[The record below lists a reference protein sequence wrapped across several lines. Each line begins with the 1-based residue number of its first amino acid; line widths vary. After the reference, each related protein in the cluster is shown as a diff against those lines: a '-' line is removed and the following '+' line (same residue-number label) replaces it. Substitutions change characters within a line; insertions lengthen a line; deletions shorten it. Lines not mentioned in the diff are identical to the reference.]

1 MATSSVTGTS
11 TQSSSTEAANDALRN
26 LDMGQFLNLMI
37 TELQNQDPLNP
48 MDNHQILQQIGEIRN
63 IGATEQ
69 MSSTLKSVLLGQN
82 VSTASNLID
91 KQVTALADDGNEIS
105 GKVDRVSIIDGEATL
120 HIGESSVKLSNVR
133 DIQPNA

>member
-1 MATSSVTGTS
+1 MDTSSVTGTS
-11 TQSSSTEAANDALRN
+11 TQASSTDAANDALRN

-91 KQVTALADDGNEIS
+91 KQVTALADDGSEIS
-105 GKVDRVSIIDGEATL
+105 GKVDRVSIIDGEATV
-120 HIGESSVKLSNVR
+120 HIGEASVKLSNVR